1 MEVKLI
7 LVEQS
12 TLICLLHLFFLLSIN
27 RTPCAYIASCHRFRE
42 QFTSIIFSHVPNSPQ
57 NSTYHHGHHNH
68 SSPSHKASHHHRDRF
83 HYHHR
88 STTGGTQDAC
98 FSSPL
103 TRVDTRTSTTALH
116 NNSSLM
122 SRASYNGHPSGPMG
136 IARES
141 VSISISANTRS
152 SFSHSFKSR
161 SSVRKGSIGSSMKRR
176 ISSSGGLCSSG
187 TGNGGSMSG
196 CGPSGGA
203 TGSKGGGLLGVSIAA
218 DSVFMESDSA
228 LISEH
233 DTSNERSSST
243 GNLTKPSRSPTA
255 VEPEG
260 DHEEEE
266 EDQVSGRG
274 SSGEL
279 VVIRKNSSCCGP
291 ATHNHL
297 LPAHLTAVTT
307 ITSCNSSNLNTY
319 LQSYGD
325 YECGTDLGQL
335 V

>member
-1 MEVKLI
+1 
-7 LVEQS
+7 
-12 TLICLLHLFFLLSIN
+12 
-27 RTPCAYIASCHRFRE
+27 
-42 QFTSIIFSHVPNSPQ
+42 
-57 NSTYHHGHHNH
+57 
-68 SSPSHKASHHHRDRF
+68 
-83 HYHHR
+83 
-88 STTGGTQDAC
+88 
-98 FSSPL
+98 
-103 TRVDTRTSTTALH
+103 
-116 NNSSLM
+116 M
-122 SRASYNGHPSGPMG
+122 SRASYNGHPNGAMG

-161 SSVRKGSIGSSMKRR
+161 SSIRKSSIGSSIKGR
-176 ISSSGGLCSSG
+176 ISSSGGLCSG
-187 TGNGGSMSG
+187 GPGNGGSLSG

-203 TGSKGGGLLGVSIAA
+203 IGSKSGGGLLGVSIAA

-233 DTSNERSSST
+233 DTSNEGSSST
-243 GNLTKPSRSPTA
+243 GNLTKPTPSPTA
-255 VEPEG
+255 VDHEE

-279 VVIRKNSSCCGP
+279 VVIRKNSSSCGP